1 MLTVSTRTLKILA
14 ASVWY
19 AGGIVLLLKGS
30 SLLAEASSL
39 KPEQG
44 WPWLAAVTGPIIGGL
59 KTHFLFSKICQ
70 KNLARIDALD
80 HPGIWQFYRPS
91 FFTFLAI
98 MILAGATLSKLAH
111 NNYVF
116 LISVAILDISI
127 AIALLGSSYV
137 FWKRRV

>member
-14 ASVWY
+14 AFVWY

-30 SLLAEASSL
+30 SLLAEAGSL

-44 WPWLAAVTGPIIGGL
+44 WPWLAAIAGLIIGGL
-59 KTHFLFSKICQ
+59 KAHFLFSKTCQ
-70 KNLARIDALD
+70 KNLTRIAALD
-80 HPGIWQFYRPS
+80 HPGIWQFFRPG
-91 FFTFLAI
+91 FFAFLAI
-98 MILAGATLSKLAH
+98 MILAGATLSRLAH

-116 LISVAILDISI
+116 LISVGILDISI

-137 FWKRRV
+137 FWKRRG